1 MDYKDINDYELI
13 YRIRENDDEDA
24 INIIVKK
31 YEPLIFNVA
40 KKYFV
45 QLKYQGADM
54 TDLVQEGR
62 IAVYKALNSYDPN
75 NVSIFF
81 TYVTICIERHFIT
94 YCRNLGANKY
104 SPLNYSVSDDCL
116 YEIKD
121 YSFEPY
127 NNIVRKNDENT
138 IVNVKN
144 LLDFIDSNIFELRY
158 NGFSYKEISEL
169 LDISISAVS
178 RHLCKIRDTLQGIRD
193 KF

>member
-1 MDYKDINDYELI
+1 MDYNDINDYELI
-13 YRIRENDDEDA
+13 YRIRENDDEEA
-24 INIIVKK
+24 VNIMVKK
-31 YEPLIFNVA
+31 YEPLIVNFA
-40 KKYFV
+40 RKYFV

-62 IAVYKALNSYDPN
+62 IAVFKALSSYDPN
-75 NVSIFF
+75 SVSIFF
-81 TYVTICIERHFIT
+81 TYVTICIERRFIT

-121 YSFEPY
+121 YSCEPY
-127 NNIVRKNDENT
+127 NIVIRNNEENSIMEFKNS
-138 IVNVKN
+138 
-144 LLDFIDSNIFELRY
+144 LDFVDSNIFELRY

-178 RHLCKIRDTLQGIRD
+178 RHLCKIRNTLQIIKD

>member
-13 YRIRENDDEDA
+13 YRIRENDDEEA
-24 INIIVKK
+24 VNIMVKK
-31 YEPLIFNVA
+31 YEPLIVNFA
-40 KKYFV
+40 RKYFV

-62 IAVYKALNSYDPN
+62 IAVFKALSSYDPN
-75 NVSIFF
+75 SVSIFF
-81 TYVTICIERHFIT
+81 TYVTICIERRFIT

-121 YSFEPY
+121 YSCEPY
-127 NNIVRKNDENT
+127 NIVIRNNEENSIMEFKNSLGF
-138 IVNVKN
+138 V
-144 LLDFIDSNIFELRY
+144 DSSIFELRY

-178 RHLCKIRDTLQGIRD
+178 RHLCKIRNTLQIIKD

>member
-13 YRIRENDDEDA
+13 YRIRENDDEEA
-24 INIIVKK
+24 VNIMVKK
-31 YEPLIFNVA
+31 YEPLIVNFA
-40 KKYFV
+40 RKYFV

-62 IAVYKALNSYDPN
+62 IAVFKALSSYDPN
-75 NVSIFF
+75 SVSIFF
-81 TYVTICIERHFIT
+81 TYVTICIERRFIT

-121 YSFEPY
+121 YSCEPY
-127 NNIVRKNDENT
+127 NIVIRNNEENSIMEFKNS
-138 IVNVKN
+138 
-144 LLDFIDSNIFELRY
+144 LDFVDSNIFELRY

-178 RHLCKIRDTLQGIRD
+178 RHLCKIRNTLQIIKD